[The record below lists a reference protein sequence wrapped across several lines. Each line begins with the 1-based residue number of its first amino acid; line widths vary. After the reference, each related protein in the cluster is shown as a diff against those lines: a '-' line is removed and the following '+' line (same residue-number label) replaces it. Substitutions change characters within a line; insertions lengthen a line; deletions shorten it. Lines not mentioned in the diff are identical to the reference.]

1 MRFVSKKSRLIFWP
15 EPWNAPFA
23 DDGSAVRAACET
35 IELALQTRHETL
47 LERQHG
53 AVMFAVVMIE
63 ALVGNLL
70 GFLSF
75 GYGLGDLGMLLYLFG
90 WAILLRLL
98 VYLRKYIETGAPYY
112 NLLLT
117 TIMAGILSYFILSLT
132 IWRGAENDVSPVQ

>member
-1 MRFVSKKSRLIFWP
+1 MSDNVFNKLFLVFKVITVLII
-15 EPWNAPFA
+15 A
-23 DDGSAVRAACET
+23 
-35 IELALQTRHETL
+35 
-47 LERQHG
+47 
-53 AVMFAVVMIE
+53 
-63 ALVGNLL
+63 GNLL

-98 VYLRKYIETGAPYY
+98 VYLRKYIETGALYY

-132 IWRGAENDVSPVQ
+132 IWRGAENRWDGSLFV